1 MLVWYTYK
9 WSLHFLLSGIFLRCC
24 RDVDGRL
31 IWGIIPDFW
40 SISGSGLILG
50 GAIWVAVAKSKIKH
64 DHPDDLERSEYIAVD
79 GDENQKDNEFEL
91 GELSD
96 DEIDEHGPSTSGSSS
111 SEAQNKEISLEE
123 QVEDLDIV
131 SGTGALTGVNGLN
144 ETERH

>member
-1 MLVWYTYK
+1 M
-9 WSLHFLLSGIFLRCC
+9 
-24 RDVDGRL
+24 

-64 DHPDDLERSEYIAVD
+64 DHPEDLERSEYIAVD

-96 DEIDEHGPSTSGSSS
+96 DEIDEHGPSTSGSPPREAT
-111 SEAQNKEISLEE
+111 SEEI
-123 QVEDLDIV
+123 QRDVEREVNV
-131 SGTGALTGVNGLN
+131 SDVGALTEANRLN
-144 ETERH
+144 EVDRD